1 MTSRTKVITT
11 FEVDRSIQP
20 IYTGGDAGLSR
31 NGQVLVT
38 CLGEEALLTNLDT
51 GQLLAR
57 IEGDGEVLTTL
68 LVTPSVSHLITCSRS
83 LSMRIYSL
91 ETSNDS
97 PELLHAVLQR
107 TLKPHTTP
115 VITAATDR
123 TGTLL
128 ATGGADGVIKVWD
141 INGGYVSHTFRGH
154 AGVISALHFF
164 EAHVSVVQSTLS
176 ARLKRKP
183 RGSQEADEDI
193 YVACAEEPED
203 SVLVFY
209 LASGSEDGKIK
220 IWDLIKRKAITT
232 LDSHVSVVRSLSFSR
247 EQNALLSASRDKTAI
262 IWEARTWKAS
272 KVVPVLEGLET
283 AGFLSTGAFF
293 YTGGESDILR
303 IWETETGRE
312 VTKEQVVGS
321 EDSGILHILY
331 NSSLDFLVTVHTNQT
346 LVLHSLVPLRTLQI
360 GGKLDPLPILRHLS
374 GTHDEIID
382 LSYVTQDRELL
393 ALATNSEDIRLVSL
407 AAKTTDNSPSATGQ
421 YFGAD
426 VALLQGH
433 EDIIICLDVDWSG
446 CWLATGAK
454 DNTARLWRIDH
465 INHSYECFSV
475 FTGHAESLGAISL
488 PSQPPPVGS
497 AAHSNP
503 LDNPPS
509 FVLTGSQDRTVKRW
523 EVVPRSIV
531 KGDKPNPR
539 AIYTRKAHDKDINA
553 IATNHNSTLFAS
565 ASQDRTVKIWS
576 VEEGEV
582 QGVLRGHRRGVWSV
596 KFAAKETPPIIGDGG
611 PASSSR
617 GLVLTGSGDKTVKIW
632 SLSDYSCLRT
642 LEGHTNSVLKVIWVP
657 LPQHIS
663 ENEVSEPSRHRGVQ
677 IASAGGDGLVKIWDA
692 NSGECD
698 CTLDNHTDRVWAL
711 AVNPSDGTVISG
723 SGDSVVTFWKD
734 TTSSTIAASAAASTA
749 RVEQEQQLQNYI
761 HHGSYREAITL
772 ALQLNHPA
780 RLLALLTTVVNT
792 NPPDPTSLSG
802 LKAVDDVL
810 QHLADE
816 QLFTL
821 LLRLRDWNTNART
834 APVAQ
839 RILWVLAKSYP
850 ATRLAGLKG
859 KGKGSGL
866 KDVLDGLRAYTERH
880 YKRMEELVDESYL
893 VDYTLREMEAVGFV
907 DEDIAMT
914 GVVV

>member
-1 MTSRTKVITT
+1 MGI
-11 FEVDRSIQP
+11 
-20 IYTGGDAGLSR
+20 
-31 NGQVLVT
+31 
-38 CLGEEALLTNLDT
+38 
-51 GQLLAR
+51 
-57 IEGDGEVLTTL
+57 
-68 LVTPSVSHLITCSRS
+68 VTPSVSHLIACSRS

-91 ETSNDS
+91 EPSNDS
-97 PELLHAVLQR
+97 PALLNAVLQR

-115 VITAATDR
+115 VITAAVDC

-141 INGGYVSHTFRGH
+141 INGWYVSHTFRGH

-164 EAHVSVVQSTLS
+164 EAHESVIQSRTS
-176 ARLKRKP
+176 AKLRQKSQR
-183 RGSQEADEDI
+183 SQEADDDGHA
-193 YVACAEEPED
+193 VVTEEEK
-203 SVLVFY
+203 SSALIFY
-209 LASGSEDGKIK
+209 LASGSEDGKIR

-247 EQNALLSASRDKTAI
+247 ERNALLSASRDKTVI
-262 IWEARTWKAS
+262 IWEARTWKAM

-283 AGFLSTGAFF
+283 AGFLSTGELF
-293 YTGGESDILR
+293 YTGGESNVLR
-303 IWETETGRE
+303 VWETVMGRE
-312 VTKEQVVGS
+312 VTKEQVVGT

-331 NSSLDFLVTVHTNQT
+331 NPLLNFLVTVHTNQT
-346 LVLHSLVPLRTLQI
+346 LVLHSLAPLLALQP

-382 LSYVTQDRELL
+382 LSYVTQDRDLL

-407 AAKTTDNSPSATGQ
+407 ATRTADINSSATGQ

-454 DNTARLWRIDH
+454 DNTARLWRIDRT
-465 INHSYECFSV
+465 NQSYESFAV

-497 AAHSNP
+497 TARSNP
-503 LDNPPS
+503 LDHPPS
-509 FVLTGSQDRTVKRW
+509 FLFTGSQDRTVKRW
-523 EVVPRSIV
+523 EVVPKSIV
-531 KGDKPNPR
+531 KGDKRNPR

-596 KFAAKETPPIIGDGG
+596 KFAAKETPPITGDSG

-617 GLVLTGSGDKTVKIW
+617 GLILTGSGDKTVKIW

-642 LEGHTNSVLKVIWVP
+642 LEGHTNSVLKVIWMP
-657 LPQHIS
+657 LPQHNNDP
-663 ENEVSEPSRHRGVQ
+663 EGSEPSRQRGVQ

-723 SGDSVVTFWKD
+723 GGDSVVTFWKD

-780 RLLALLTTVVNT
+780 RLLALLTTVANT

-802 LKAVDDVL
+802 LTAVDDVL

-850 ATRLAGLKG
+850 AARLAGLKG

>member
-1 MTSRTKVITT
+1 MEI
-11 FEVDRSIQP
+11 
-20 IYTGGDAGLSR
+20 
-31 NGQVLVT
+31 
-38 CLGEEALLTNLDT
+38 
-51 GQLLAR
+51 
-57 IEGDGEVLTTL
+57 
-68 LVTPSVSHLITCSRS
+68 VTPSVSHLITCSRS

-91 ETSNDS
+91 EPSNYS
-97 PELLHAVLQR
+97 PELLNAVLQR

-115 VITAATDR
+115 VITAAVDR

-164 EAHVSVVQSTLS
+164 EAHESVVQSRLS
-176 ARLKRKP
+176 AKPRRKP
-183 RGSQEADEDI
+183 QKPQIADDDGRTDD
-193 YVACAEEPED
+193 VEELEGGA
-203 SVLVFY
+203 LRFY
-209 LASGSEDGKIK
+209 LASGSEDGKIRV
-220 IWDLIKRKAITT
+220 WDLIKRKAITT

-247 EQNALLSASRDKTAI
+247 EQSALLSASRDKTAI
-262 IWEARTWKAS
+262 IWEARTWKTR

-283 AGFLSTGAFF
+283 GGFLSTGDLF
-293 YTGGESDILR
+293 YTGGESNILR

-312 VTKEQVVGS
+312 ITKEQVVGS

-346 LVLHSLVPLRTLQI
+346 LILHSLAPLLTLQS

-382 LSYVTQDRELL
+382 LSYVAQDRELL

-407 AAKTTDNSPSATGQ
+407 AARRADADSSAAGQ

-426 VALLQGH
+426 IALLQGH

-465 INHSYECFSV
+465 NNQSYESFAV

-497 AAHSNP
+497 IGHSNP
-503 LDNPPS
+503 LDHPPS
-509 FVLTGSQDRTVKRW
+509 FLLTGSQDRTIKRW
-523 EVVPRSIV
+523 EVVPKGTV
-531 KGDKPNPR
+531 KGDKKNPR

-596 KFAAKETPPIIGDGG
+596 KFAAKETTPITGDSG

-632 SLSDYSCLRT
+632 SLADYSCLRT
-642 LEGHTNSVLKVIWVP
+642 LEGHTNSVLKVLWMP
-657 LPQHIS
+657 LPQHPTDTES
-663 ENEVSEPSRHRGVQ
+663 PEASKPRSVQ

-711 AVNPSDGTVISG
+711 AVHPTTNTLVSG
-723 SGDSVVTFWKD
+723 GGDSVVTFWTD
-734 TTSSTIAASAAASTA
+734 TTSSTLAARAAASTA
-749 RVEQEQQLQNYI
+749 RVEQEQQLQTYV
-761 HHGSYREAITL
+761 HHGRYREAIVL

-792 NPPDPTSLSG
+792 SPPDPNSLSG
-802 LKAVDDVL
+802 LAAVDDVL

-839 RILWVLAKSYP
+839 RILWVLAKNYP

-859 KGKGSGL
+859 RGKGSGL

-907 DEDIAMT
+907 DGDIAMT
-914 GVVV
+914 GVVA